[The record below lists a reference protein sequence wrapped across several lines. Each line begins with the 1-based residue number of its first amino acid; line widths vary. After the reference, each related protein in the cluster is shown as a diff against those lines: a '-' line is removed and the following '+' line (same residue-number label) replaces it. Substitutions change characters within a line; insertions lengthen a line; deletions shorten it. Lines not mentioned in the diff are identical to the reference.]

1 MGEETGPDVPS
12 LGPGTASPRG
22 LLLLLTLATLAAAR
36 VLVNSPQ
43 RNLPPLLG
51 VSPSTSPPP
60 QLGGHLSELVIVLAS
75 FGSGGQEHP
84 SICTG
89 MLTHTYKAHSR
100 MHMPTTHACN
110 MHTPITHTH
119 AQAHACTHAHIHTC
133 SHTHAHTCMQT
144 LVHAHTHNT
153 RMHMLMHACTCRHAT
168 PRHALPH
175 AQFMHV
181 HIHTWSLTH
190 IHACICPQCSLTYTN
205 SCRHTPINV
214 HTHNTHMHMLVHA
227 HTCRHAHTQTC
238 SPTRTIHACTHAD
251 ACAHI
256 CLLACTHSCMRVPT
270 RVGLE

>member
-36 VLVNSPQ
+36 VLVNSPR
-43 RNLPPLLG
+43 RNLPPLLS

-60 QLGGHLSELVIVLAS
+60 QSGGHLSELVIVLAS

-190 IHACICPQCSLTYTN
+190 SCMHMPTMLAHIHKLMQAHTHKCTHPQYSHAHARACTHMQACTY
-205 SCRHTPINV
+205 PDMLA
-214 HTHNTHMHMLVHA
+214 HTHN
-227 HTCRHAHTQTC
+227 
-238 SPTRTIHACTHAD
+238 
-251 ACAHI
+251 
-256 CLLACTHSCMRVPT
+256 SCMHT
-270 RVGLE
+270 H